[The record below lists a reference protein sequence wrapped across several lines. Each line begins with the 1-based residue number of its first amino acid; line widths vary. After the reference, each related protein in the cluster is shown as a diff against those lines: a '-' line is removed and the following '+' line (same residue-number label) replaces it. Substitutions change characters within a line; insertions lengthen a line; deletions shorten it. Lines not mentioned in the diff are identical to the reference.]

1 MAQHRGTDPVI
12 APPPA
17 DADDTGAAATAAVPA
32 ASEDMPKQPKPGD
45 LKRADAVSDGNIA
58 DAEATDEP
66 VRSAAP
72 DVPVMQTL
80 KVGAGGHRAP
90 DPDLYDPDGRY
101 NPGWRERQDEG
112 VQAAADTGSD
122 K

>member
-1 MAQHRGTDPVI
+1 MAQSRQNDPAI

-17 DADDTGAAATAAVPA
+17 DADETGAAASGAVPA
-32 ASEDMPKQPKPGD
+32 PADDMPKQPKPGD

-58 DAEATDEP
+58 DAEPTDEP

-90 DPDLYDPDGRY
+90 DPALYDPDGRY
-101 NPGWRERQDEG
+101 NPGWQEREAEG
-112 VQAAADTGSD
+112 VKAASGDG